1 MYPSAGSKTNP
12 LYFFPRGESLKAN
25 LLGTSILVG
34 TLLLGTSFTLGC
46 ATTVVV
52 PLKPGS
58 VAMEDS
64 DHGLVFGRIHVT
76 ENGKDQPLDL
86 QWLIAKEPHGRRVL
100 IDKFPIDGPFAVRL
114 PAGSYR
120 LTEVRL
126 DIAQGVWQ
134 ASMLA
139 TFTVRPRECTYLGTW
154 ELDLHTEFFS
164 AVITRQ
170 VHDEQKRDEDDFHMI
185 FGAGSCP
192 ILKVPLA
199 SSMESSAILTG
210 QAEGT
215 QMTSPP

>member
-1 MYPSAGSKTNP
+1 M
-12 LYFFPRGESLKAN
+12 
-25 LLGTSILVG
+25 
-34 TLLLGTSFTLGC
+34 
-46 ATTVVV
+46 VV

-76 ENGKDQPLDL
+76 ENGKERPLDL
-86 QWLIAKEPHGRRVL
+86 KWLIAKGPHGRPVL
-100 IDKFPIDGPFAVRL
+100 IDELPIDGPFAVRL

-134 ASMLA
+134 ASLPA
-139 TFTVRPRECTYLGTW
+139 TFTVRSRECTYLGTW

-164 AVITRQ
+164 AGVTRQ
-170 VHDEQKRDEDDFHMI
+170 VHDEQKRDEDDFHRI
-185 FGAGSCP
+185 FRAGSCP
-192 ILKVPLA
+192 ILKAPLA
-199 SSMESSAILTG
+199 SSMESSATLTG

-215 QMTSPP
+215 QITSPP